1 MKLNEYIQDALRTE
15 SKIDE
20 VKVNSRMLV
29 NALVLFISAGNIL
42 DQVKKR
48 AFYKKDYDTDLINS
62 SYLNARDALGGI
74 AGTEFDAEDD
84 VMDIDPRI
92 FHAIIGL
99 ATESTEMCEAL
110 YDTMLSER
118 DFDIVNL
125 LEENGDIN
133 WYQAIMIDALG
144 GDWAEILTTNIKK
157 LRKRFPE
164 KFTSEHAINRDLDSE
179 RKVLDELK

>member
-1 MKLNEYIQDALRTE
+1 MDLKKYIEDALRTE

-20 VKVNSRMLV
+20 VKVNGRMLI

-48 AFYKKDYDTDLINS
+48 TFYKKDYDIDLVNVS
-62 SYLNARDALGGI
+62 FMNARDALDGI
-74 AGTEFDAEDD
+74 AGTEFGLEED
-84 VMDIDPRI
+84 VYDIDPRV

-99 ATESTEMCEAL
+99 ATESTELCEAL
-110 YDTMLSER
+110 YDTLLSDR

-144 GDWAEILTTNIKK
+144 GDWAEILTTNIEK
-157 LRKRFPE
+157 LRERYPD
-164 KFTSEHAINRDLDSE
+164 KFTEENAINRDIDAE